1 MAALAAQGGR
11 RHGPGMDRWVRAA
24 ALLALA
30 LGMAGCG
37 ERTGGGGDAATA
49 AQALLTAVQTGD
61 ARAFE
66 AHLDR
71 PALRANLRAQLQM
84 MAAANGLDVAGGA
97 ADFALD
103 RMIAPEAFRL
113 VRSQDGAQVTTA
125 PTLSQVTA
133 LMTPLAKDRACLH
146 DFVAPQRCLLTFTRH
161 EDSWHLVAMPAYDL
175 RIVVPPEPPAKS

>member
-1 MAALAAQGGR
+1 MAQLAAQGGR
-11 RHGPGMDRWVRAA
+11 RHGPGMNRWVRAA
-24 ALLALA
+24 ALLALT

-37 ERTGGGGDAATA
+37 QRKGGGDAATA
-49 AQALLTAVQTGD
+49 AQALLAAVQTGD
-61 ARAFE
+61 AKAFE
-66 AHLDR
+66 THLDR
-71 PALRANLRAQLQM
+71 PALRASLRAQLQT
-84 MAAANGLDVAGGA
+84 MAEANGLDVAGGA

-113 VRSQDGAQVTTA
+113 VRSQDGTQLTMA

-146 DFVAPQRCLLTFTRH
+146 DFVAPQRCLLTFARH
-161 EDSWHLVAMPAYDL
+161 EDNWRLVAMPAYDL